1 MYAPVSITGL
11 LYEDKLEVVIWNT
24 TIDLIQ
30 GKSVHN
36 DPAVN

>member
-1 MYAPVSITGL
+1 MDLFPK
-11 LYEDKLEVVIWNT
+11 DKSEVVIWNT